1 MAQANERGDLLRK
14 LQEYR
19 KAIFEIRTK
28 LNDISKKRESAF
40 KEGQKLSAKIS
51 SVLPTIKHAKTERDQ
66 LTGEVKKSKEKR
78 EELNEEIKKRVEQI
92 KALQREKNATLRNNK
107 IQGDP
112 SRILKEIER
121 LEFIIE
127 TEAPSPSEEKQ
138 IMQRIKEKKKEYEG
152 AKKVSD
158 VFERI
163 HTISK
168 ELDELRKKSDEAHK
182 QVRIKANDS
191 QECHGDLIESSQ
203 ELNDLRSKEKEAF
216 ENFQVYRALCNDLNR
231 QLKEK
236 LHEIA
241 GIQGKLDGIAEEHRG
256 ERRQVI
262 NSIIRAKQA
271 EVEKKIAKRQKLTTE
286 DLITMQGSI

>member
-121 LEFIIE
+121 LEFII
-127 TEAPSPSEEKQ
+127 
-138 IMQRIKEKKKEYEG
+138 G
-152 AKKVSD
+152 
-158 VFERI
+158 
-163 HTISK
+163 
-168 ELDELRKKSDEAHK
+168 
-182 QVRIKANDS
+182 
-191 QECHGDLIESSQ
+191 
-203 ELNDLRSKEKEAF
+203 
-216 ENFQVYRALCNDLNR
+216 
-231 QLKEK
+231 
-236 LHEIA
+236 
-241 GIQGKLDGIAEEHRG
+241 
-256 ERRQVI
+256 
-262 NSIIRAKQA
+262 
-271 EVEKKIAKRQKLTTE
+271 
-286 DLITMQGSI
+286 